1 MGFTLIS
8 AGKFDEAAS
17 QCEKVSAEHPF
28 RNESLGRALMGQGRI
43 GEAIPLLA
51 TSDVNND
58 VNDWGFLAYAYA
70 RMGRRVEAQKL
81 MAEAPMRDPNHRG
94 PAQFALAF
102 AGLGDKDQTIEQLA
116 LMAGT
121 GPVRLGWQLTF
132 PEFALVRGDA
142 RVKAIRKKIGL
153 PE

>member
-1 MGFTLIS
+1 
-8 AGKFDEAAS
+8 
-17 QCEKVSAEHPF
+17 
-28 RNESLGRALMGQGRI
+28 MGQGRV

-51 TSDVNND
+51 TAAHRGGVIN
-58 VNDWGFLAYAYA
+58 WGFLAYAYA

-81 MAEAPMRDPNHRG
+81 MAEAPMRYPDRRG
-94 PAQFALAF
+94 PFQFALAF

-116 LMAGT
+116 LMAGA
-121 GPVRLGWQLTF
+121 GPVRLGRDLTF

-142 RVKAIRKKIGL
+142 RVKALRKKIGL